1 MIVVLSF
8 RARILLIVVLVAL
21 VPLGLVGL
29 WLTRSAGRSGDTLLR
44 GRLADGLEATV
55 ERISDNWV
63 RRRSEFLGLA
73 SDEAVREQLRSG
85 ETRSAPAA
93 LARGLVDL
101 DDVVSVAVSDRAGN
115 VLWTLDDPVDPV
127 AGQGRSTAGAPTF
140 RVRFEIWDS
149 GLSDRRLGWLDVRLR
164 AAAVL
169 QPGSQPP
176 EAAGMVV
183 GLFDAVSGTSLI
195 PVSFDP
201 LLLGAERF
209 QWGGETWLTDRR
221 SLSEPPVTVVVA
233 ATMSPFTR
241 PFEDAARRGAALLLG
256 VALVGVVLAFM
267 LARRLTGS
275 LEDLS
280 EAATAVSA
288 GDFGRRVRVDQGDE
302 VGRVAEAFNTMT
314 TNLERTLAELAGRE
328 SLAAVGQF
336 AASLAHEIRNPLIA
350 IRIDLQRVRQVLPEG
365 TPERK
370 THERALGEIVRLDQ
384 TVTKTLRAA
393 RHAGVDRGTIDL
405 RGPLRAAAAAARP
418 ELDAHDA
425 RLSLDL
431 PDCEVPV
438 EGDEGAI
445 EQLFLNLMQ
454 NAAQALGDGGE
465 VRVGIAQQDQSIHV
479 TVADDGAGIPSD
491 LLERVFDPLFTT
503 RSEGTGLGLTIARRI
518 AEAHGGSIEI
528 ESEPGTGT
536 RVIVCLPAA

>member
-1 MIVVLSF
+1 MIVTLSF
-8 RARILLIVVLVAL
+8 RARILLVVVLVAL

-29 WLTRSAGRSGDTLLR
+29 WLTGSAGRSGDTLLR
-44 GRLADGLEATV
+44 GRLADGIEATV

-63 RRRSEFLGLA
+63 RKRSELLGLA
-73 SDEAVREQLRSG
+73 SNEEVREQLRSG
-85 ETRSAPAA
+85 ETRSAPVA
-93 LARGLVDL
+93 LARDFVDL
-101 DDVVSVAVSDRAGN
+101 DDVVHVAVSDRTGN

-127 AGQGRSTAGAPTF
+127 AGQGRSPTGAPTF

-164 AAAVL
+164 AGAVL

-183 GLFDAVSGTSLI
+183 GLFDAATGTSLI

-201 LLLGAERF
+201 LLLDAERF

-256 VALVGVVLAFM
+256 VALVGVVLAI
-267 LARRLTGS
+267 LLTRRLTGS
-275 LEDLS
+275 LENLS

-288 GDFGRRVRVDQGDE
+288 GDFGRRVSVDQGDE

-365 TPERK
+365 TAERK
-370 THERALGEIVRLDQ
+370 THERALEEIVRLDQ

-393 RHAGVDRGTIDL
+393 RHAGVDRDTIDL
-405 RGPLRAAAAAARP
+405 REPVRAAAAAARP

-431 PDCEVPV
+431 PDMEVQMQ
-438 EGDEGAI
+438 GDGGAL
-445 EQLFLNLMQ
+445 EQLFLNLIQ
-454 NAAQALGDGGE
+454 NAAQSLARGGE
-465 VRVGIAQQDQSIHV
+465 VRVRVSLDGRDIVASI
-479 TVADDGAGIPSD
+479 ADDGAGIPPD

-518 AEAHGGSIEI
+518 AEAHGGSIAV
-528 ESEPGTGT
+528 ESESGAGT
-536 RVIVCLPAA
+536 RLTVRLPSP